1 MATQRKEPE
10 PTFYRSLHYPDE
22 LELGVRIKLNR
33 SVEFVSYEVDRS
45 NLAELVTLPLE
56 ELQSRHKDR
65 TAEEKTVFEKVQAAA
80 EEWVTQAAQTML
92 LDRALEYVQTPE
104 VKHTSNEW
112 KEQENGI
119 WEISNRVYKMRY
131 TVQEETQGPKKGL
144 WLAMWGI
151 AINRPD
157 RPSTE
162 KYYYTGDIMVV
173 EQKKKYYNAEAD
185 ARHYI
190 QGRFNVYAHL
200 FTELSPPVP
209 DQFKRHFHI
218 NGVLLPGYTIAPPE
232 RAPQEVADEL
242 LSLLEDSDI
251 ASPPSVEQEAP
262 KATEETPKTAS
273 EKPPVPRPRPT
284 RPAPKK
290 KAAGKKRSAPAR

>member
-22 LELGVRIKLNR
+22 LQPGVRIKLSR

-45 NLAELVTLPLE
+45 NLTELVTLPLK

-65 TAEEKTVFEKVQAAA
+65 AAEEKAVFEKVQAAA
-80 EEWVTQAAQTML
+80 EKWVTKAAQTML

-131 TVQEETQGPKKGL
+131 VVQEETKGPKKGR

-173 EQKKKYYNAEAD
+173 EQKKKYYNAETD
-185 ARHYI
+185 ARQYI

-209 DQFKRHFHI
+209 EQFKRHFHI

-242 LSLLEDSDI
+242 LSLLEDDDI
-251 ASPPSVEQEAP
+251 APPPSVEPGAS
-262 KATEETPKTAS
+262 KDTEETSKIAA
-273 EKPPVPRPRPT
+273 EKPPVPQPA

-290 KAAGKKRSAPAR
+290 KVARKKRSAPAR